1 MKKAVFNSILLLI
14 SLWIGS
20 ACTAQSIEK
29 LSPKDFQDLINT
41 ETSSFEILDVRTDK
55 EYAQGKIKGAR
66 QLNFYGDDFSSA
78 LKQMDKEKTY
88 YIYCAVGGR
97 SGKAASKMLAMGFKN
112 IYDLDGGMTAWK
124 AEGLDIE

>member
-29 LSPKDFQDLINT
+29 LSPKDFQDRINT

-66 QLNFYGDDFSSA
+66 QLNFYDDDFSSA
-78 LKQMDKEKTY
+78 LKQMDKKKTY

-97 SGKAASKMLAMGFKN
+97 SGKAVSKMLAMGFKN

-124 AEGLDIE
+124 AAGLDIE